1 LLSDDEFYRLFDTFD
16 HEAFHLEMRDS
27 YGLDTESGPF
37 GAFVRGEPDDLA
49 WHEPWLS
56 LVRRVAASGRRIT
69 RARIVTEPHVD
80 YTRWGLTVA
89 PHNIAAGEDIR
100 WVPRHALP
108 DGLRLP
114 PHDFWLF
121 DAERVVWT
129 QFDDEGRF
137 IGSMPE
143 DDPVLIDQCRAAY
156 RAVWSIAVTHDE
168 YV

>member
-1 LLSDDEFYRLFDTFD
+1 LLTDDEFYGLFDSFKR
-16 HEAFHLEMRDS
+16 EAFHLEMHDS
-27 YGLDTESGPF
+27 YGVDTESGPF
-37 GAFVRGEPDDLA
+37 AAFLRGEPDDLA

-56 LVRRVAASGRRIT
+56 LVRRVTASGRQIT

-100 WVPRHALP
+100 WLARHDVQTDVA
-108 DGLRLP
+108 LP

-121 DAERVVWT
+121 DDHRVVWT
-129 QFDDEGRF
+129 QFDDNGQF
-137 IGSMPE
+137 IGSVLE
-143 DDPVLIDQCRAAY
+143 DDRALVDQCRAAH
-156 RAVWSIAVTHDE
+156 RAVWANAVPHAE